1 MPAGRLPND
10 CCVRAYKAPTNTDTI
25 GFAGVHARM
34 ARQVALAPSG
44 HAADREALKRPERF
58 SMGDAHAPA
67 TQRGHQ
73 RGHSPAPRLER
84 AATAPDAVFG
94 RSLLRLACADADGGK
109 RKP

>member
-1 MPAGRLPND
+1 MPAGSFPND
-10 CCVRAYKAPTNTDTI
+10 CCVRAFTAPTNTDLV
-25 GFAGVHARM
+25 GFAGVHARI
-34 ARQVALAPSG
+34 ARQVALAHSG
-44 HAADREALKRPERF
+44 NAAAREALKRPERF

-67 TQRGHQ
+67 AQRGHQ

-94 RSLLRLACADADGGK
+94 RSLLRLACAHADGGK

>member
-1 MPAGRLPND
+1 M
-10 CCVRAYKAPTNTDTI
+10 RAYKAPTNTDTI

-34 ARQVALAPSG
+34 ARQVALAHSG
-44 HAADREALKRPERF
+44 HAAEHEALKRPERF

-67 TQRGHQ
+67 AQRGRQ

-94 RSLLRLACADADGGK
+94 RSLLRLASAYAESGE
-109 RKP
+109 REP